1 AAVNG
6 AAATGEFDLA
16 SAWRAALANDP
27 SYQAAISEREAGQTN
42 RAMGRAGLLP
52 QVSASIGRTRIDGTL
67 DSPTATG
74 AVMREDL
81 DYMAKTNE
89 IRATQSVFNWS
100 RIAEFRQGHARADY
114 SLAVFDTRAKDTA
127 VRLVNR
133 YFQALLAY
141 ENVVL
146 ARNNLDANEKHV
158 KAAQRR
164 FDSGEGTITDVREST
179 SRLVLSRAERIQ
191 RQDALVVA
199 RRELQEMVGVSPDR
213 LVGLTPKFPLLPLNP
228 PTLADWL

>member
-1 AAVNG
+1 MRAALLCTVLSAALLSVPALAQSQKQGATAAPAQG
-6 AAATGEFDLA
+6 AAAGQPAAAAKPAVPGEFDLA
-16 SAWRAALANDP
+16 SAWQAALRNDP

-52 QVSASIGRTRIDGTL
+52 QVSASLGRTKMDGTL
-67 DSPTATG
+67 DSPGQLGNVVT
-74 AVMREDL
+74 EDL
-81 DYMAKTNE
+81 DYTAKTNE
-89 IRATQSVFNWS
+89 IRATQSLFNWS
-100 RIAEFRQGHARADY
+100 RIAEYRQGHARADY

-164 FDSGEGTITDVREST
+164 FDSGEGTI
-179 SRLVLSRAERIQ
+179 
-191 RQDALVVA
+191 
-199 RRELQEMVGVSPDR
+199 
-213 LVGLTPKFPLLPLNP
+213 
-228 PTLADWL
+228 